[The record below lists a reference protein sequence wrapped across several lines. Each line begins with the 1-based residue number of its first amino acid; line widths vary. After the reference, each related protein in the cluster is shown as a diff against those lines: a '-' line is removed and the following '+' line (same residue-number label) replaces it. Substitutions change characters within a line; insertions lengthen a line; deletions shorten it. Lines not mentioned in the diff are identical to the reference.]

1 MSPRSTVVEAR
12 RTRARIIDR
21 SVALASVDG
30 LEGLTIGRLAAD
42 LGLSKA
48 GVLGHFGT
56 KEALQLA
63 TLERASALFTALVW
77 DPAAATEPGLRRL
90 RAVCQSWIDY
100 LEHAREVFPGGCL
113 FTTAAVEFDAHDGP
127 VRRNVARLL
136 LVWRRRLAGEVRL
149 AVEAGDLPPDTDP
162 EQVVHELTGI
172 YLALNQA
179 LQLLRDPLAATRTRR
194 ALDRLLPADRSLPAR

>member
-1 MSPRSTVVEAR
+1 MSPRSTVAEAR
-12 RTRARIIDR
+12 RTRSRIIDR

-30 LEGLTIGRLAAD
+30 LEGLTIGRLATD

-56 KEALQLA
+56 KETLQLA
-63 TLERASALFTALVW
+63 TLERASILFTTLVW
-77 DPAAATEPGLRRL
+77 EPAADAEPGLPRL
-90 RAVCQSWIDY
+90 RAVCESWIAY
-100 LEHAREVFPGGCL
+100 LEHAREIFPGGCL

-127 VRRNVARLL
+127 VRKNLARLL

-149 AVEAGDLPPDTDP
+149 AVEAGHLPADTDA
-162 EQVVHELTGI
+162 EQIVHELTGI

-194 ALDRLLPADRSLPAR
+194 SLDRVLPQAA